1 MGDDP
6 RQDDQNRNDAEQAL
20 PAGEGPENVIAL
32 SRFRAELGRARRRRR
47 MDALLS
53 QPRPEDAIRTMPGD
67 ELYYLLREQDLR
79 ESTEILVHASAEQ
92 IQTAMDLGL
101 WSKRELVPARLAE
114 WTETLAEMPPATL
127 LAWMRGLDTELV
139 GLLIRRGAHIYDLT
153 LEEAPDESQGI
164 FFPTPDGF
172 FVLDVTG
179 YDGAGG
185 EPEVTASAL
194 VRILDKL
201 YRADL
206 TFMRRILVGARAEM
220 DAELEEAALRWRQ
233 GRLADLGFADPEEA
247 LEVYRELDPSSVR
260 IGEGESVAR
269 VRPRDGGAA
278 AQLLGA
284 PRALLERL
292 SAPSLFT
299 KTIARV
305 VQAEDLGELQF
316 QLVALTNRVLS
327 ADGVEPGDDDA
338 VAATARRI
346 QATLDLALEFLA
358 RTETGA
364 VDEDR
369 ALAAVRTV
377 TFVRLFRLGVSLV
390 GKVRALARSLR
401 REGPYAAVADLDLI
415 EEPEATVFEALRRR
429 HPVFPRILD
438 DPPASGERPF
448 GSLADLAHATAAIQR
463 AGAAQAMLQRLG
475 VDASRLTSE
484 ELGAAKPDRSAIDTG
499 VLARTA
505 LVILLTAKK
514 AKADEHH
521 EKHASPSAGAKASTA
536 AALAFRPL
544 TPDEA
549 ESFAGG
555 KQATSSP
562 AIAANAAK
570 LLDDVVAAV
579 VTGAPGMKLPA
590 RQMAERWLVSLSPL
604 ESVLVAPPPPS
615 RERRPRSDRPRR

>member
-6 RQDDQNRNDAEQAL
+6 RQDQEEAEQERPL
-20 PAGEGPENVIAL
+20 GEPPENVIAL

-47 MDALLS
+47 MDALLG

-92 IQTAMDLGL
+92 VQTAMDLGL
-101 WSKRELVPARLAE
+101 WSRRELLPARLAE
-114 WTETLAEMPPATL
+114 WTETLAEMPPSTL
-127 LAWMRGLDTELV
+127 LGWARGLDTELV
-139 GLLIRRGAHIYDLT
+139 ALMIRKGARIYDVT
-153 LEEAPDESQGI
+153 LEEAPDEPEGT

-179 YDGAGG
+179 YQGAGG

-194 VRILDKL
+194 IRIVDKL

-206 TFMRRILVGARAEM
+206 TFMRRILVGARAEL

-247 LEVYRELDPSSVR
+247 LEVYRELDPASVQ
-260 IGEGESVAR
+260 IGERQTVAR
-269 VRPRDGGAA
+269 VRPRDAGGSG
-278 AQLLGA
+278 QLLGA

-299 KTIARV
+299 RAISRI
-305 VQAEDLGELQF
+305 VQPDDLGELQF

-327 ADGVEPGDDDA
+327 ADGVEPGDDDG

-346 QATLDLALEFLA
+346 QATLDLALEFLS
-358 RTETGA
+358 RTDSGS

-401 REGPYAAVADLDLI
+401 REGPYAALGDLELV
-415 EEPEATVFEALRRR
+415 EEPEATVFEAVRRR
-429 HPVFPRILD
+429 HPLFPRILD

-448 GSLADLAHATAAIQR
+448 GSLADLAQATAAIQR
-463 AGAAQAMLQRLG
+463 AAAAQAMLQRLG
-475 VDASRLTSE
+475 VEPTRLTSE
-484 ELGAAKPDRSAIDTG
+484 ELGAATPDRNAIDTG

-505 LVILLTAKK
+505 LVLLLTATGERDHEP
-514 AKADEHH
+514 ADTHR
-521 EKHASPSAGAKASTA
+521 STGAG
-536 AALAFRPL
+536 LAFRPL
-544 TPDEA
+544 TPDEV
-549 ESFAGG
+549 EGFAGS
-555 KQATSSP
+555 KQATLPP
-562 AIAANAAK
+562 AMAADAAK
-570 LLDDVVAAV
+570 LLDEVIAAV
-579 VTGAPGMKLPA
+579 VTRSPAMKMA
-590 RQMAERWLVSLSPL
+590 AQQMAERWLASLSPL
-604 ESVLVAPPPPS
+604 ESVLVAPPARPQ
-615 RERRPRSDRPRR
+615 RRPRSERPRR